1 MSEESLS
8 KKNHDTAIFRAKKT
22 EGKLCLQEEE
32 EEFGLAHAASAMP
45 CQLLLHHEFSP
56 NLAS

>member
-32 EEFGLAHAASAMP
+32 EEVGLAHAASAVP
-45 CQLLLHHEFSP
+45 CQLSIV
-56 NLAS
+56 AS